1 MLGVPVEL
9 HAMKSCWKERL
20 PAAVEIVALRWLLG
34 AKQVELEIELKLE
47 T

>member
-20 PAAVEIVALRWLLG
+20 PVALETVALGCLLG
-34 AKQVELEIELKLE
+34 AKKMEAWIELKLE